1 MSELPP
7 LRVLV
12 VDDERSARKFL
23 RTTLAA
29 FPSITLAGEAANVDE
44 AAALAAAQRPD
55 VVLLDVQMPPASG
68 FDLLPRLPKPAPAII
83 FVTAHDAHAV
93 RAFEVSAVDYLL
105 KPFSEERLLRA
116 LERVAATL
124 PKSRALDHGGAHAP
138 SPTESEPAALPLEPD
153 DVLILRDRERV
164 RRVPLAHIVAVAA
177 DAHYT
182 QVHVMAEPPM
192 FLLRS
197 IGTWAQQLVAPGFLR
212 VDRSL
217 IINLARVRGIDVH
230 SRDLASLRMEG
241 MERPL
246 SIGRTAL
253 MRLRA
258 ALPET

>member
-1 MSELPP
+1 MNELLP

-29 FPSITLAGEAANVDE
+29 HPTITLAGEAATVDE
-44 AAALAAAQRPD
+44 AAVLAAALQPD
-55 VVLLDVQMPPASG
+55 VVLLDVQMPPATG
-68 FDLLPRLPKPAPAII
+68 FDLLPRLPKPAPAVI
-83 FVTAHDAHAV
+83 FTTAHDAYAV

-116 LERVAATL
+116 LQRAGATVA
-124 PKSRALDHGGAHAP
+124 KSRALDDGGARFPAL
-138 SPTESEPAALPLEPD
+138 EAEPPVVPLERD

-164 RRVPLAHIVAVAA
+164 RCVPITDIVVVSA

-182 QVHVMAEPPM
+182 QVHLVGESPL
-192 FLLRS
+192 FILRS
-197 IGTWAQQLVAPGFLR
+197 ISTWAGQLSAPCFLR
-212 VDRSL
+212 ADRSL
-217 IINLARVRGIDVH
+217 IVNLTRVRGLDVH

-253 MRLRA
+253 MRLRT
-258 ALPET
+258 ALPEG

>member
-1 MSELPP
+1 MNEPLP

-23 RTTLAA
+23 RATLAA
-29 FPSITLAGEAANVDE
+29 HPSIALVGEAATVDE
-44 AAALAAAQRPD
+44 AAVLAAALRPD

-68 FDLLPRLPKPAPAII
+68 FDLLPRLPTPAPSVI
-83 FVTAHDAHAV
+83 FVTAHDAYAV
-93 RAFEVSAVDYLL
+93 RAFEVNAVDYLL

-116 LERVAATL
+116 LHKIAGDAATTTALEDGGTRL
-124 PKSRALDHGGAHAP
+124 PTP
-138 SPTESEPAALPLEPD
+138 PPEPPVVSLERD
-153 DVLILRDRERV
+153 DVLILRDRDRV
-164 RRVPLAHIVAVAA
+164 RCVPIALIVAVVA

-182 QVHVMAEPPM
+182 QVHLVAEPPL
-192 FLLRS
+192 FILRS
-197 IGTWAQQLVAPGFLR
+197 IGTWAQQLVEPDFLR

-217 IINLARVRGIDVH
+217 IVNLARVRGLDVQ

-258 ALPET
+258 ALPTA